1 MDMHSEHL
9 ISHPDQV
16 PVEIDRISRKQAPD
30 HLYMGELAVNSEAR
44 IGVGTEVRLHMPTVD
59 PDAKL
64 CGRVIWLHERGDGFV
79 LGISF
84 HSHSEAFRMRMLEQ
98 LCHMAAFREQV
109 AGEGRLLSE
118 NEAAREWIRRFSKD
132 FPEVAPVQLH

>member
-109 AGEGRLLSE
+109 AGEAGANDRDLGS
-118 NEAAREWIRRFSKD
+118 AARHRTSERSSACTAAWTS
-132 FPEVAPVQLH
+132 L